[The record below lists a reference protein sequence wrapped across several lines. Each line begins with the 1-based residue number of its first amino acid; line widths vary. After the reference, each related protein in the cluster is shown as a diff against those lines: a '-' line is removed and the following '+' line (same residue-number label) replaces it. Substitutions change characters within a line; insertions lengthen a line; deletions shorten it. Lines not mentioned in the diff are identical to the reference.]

1 MPPSAVGTLARTPLV
16 HALVYVRNKRLTGRF
31 ELRASGSRSASLTFF
46 RGRISSVTVA
56 PAVAYFGSVAYEMGF
71 ITAEMLDRSLLELAV
86 TNPKRLHG
94 DILLALG
101 AINERQRDEVL
112 HEQVCRK
119 VHHLFTLPDETT
131 YEFHDVRP
139 GVQDPPMLV
148 DPIAPA
154 WRGLRDYPPASSIDE
169 VIARLGPSPLRMVNE
184 DAVDRARLA
193 PPEAQL
199 AKRLAE
205 RPLNVAQL
213 RLASPLPA
221 GDVDLLVYL
230 LVIAKCVEP
239 MSGVKAA
246 PSIGEMPA
254 TAAPSIP
261 PMPAAPPRA
270 SQSGSMPAVRAASS
284 TLPPPM
290 SSSSSIPP
298 PLTRTLTPPVLGP
311 TELGPSGIAARA
323 KKVGTEDYF
332 AILGVD
338 RNATSEAVRAAYIR
352 LAKVWHPDKL
362 PIGLMPFR
370 DEVAQIYAHMTRA
383 QQTLCDPEAKRQ
395 WMEGHGIG
403 LRKRPREEIIHDI
416 ELALGRGEWAAAE
429 REARRL
435 AESDPNDGDALAL
448 LAWTSARGGDAPDDT
463 LRMSLMSLDRAVH
476 IDRTCERALY
486 LRGCLA
492 KRLGKVDAAFRDFA
506 RVVHLNPNNVDALRE
521 VRLIEMRQRK
531 GSGEHPL
538 GGVSALVDRFTGKK
552 DS

>member
-1 MPPSAVGTLARTPLV
+1 MPPSAAGTLARTPLA

-31 ELRASGSRSASLTFF
+31 ELRASGSRSATLTFF
-46 RGRISSVTVA
+46 RGRLSSAMVA
-56 PAVAYFGSVAYEMGF
+56 PAVAYFGSVAYEMGL

-86 TNPKRLHG
+86 ANPKRLHG
-94 DILLALG
+94 EILLAAG
-101 AINERQRDEVL
+101 AMNERQRDEVL

-119 VHHLFTLPDETT
+119 VHHLFTLPDDTT
-131 YEFHDVRP
+131 YEFYDVRP

-154 WRGLRDYPPASSIDE
+154 WRGLRDYPPVASIGE
-169 VIARLGPSPLRMVNE
+169 VIARLGASPLRMVNE

-193 PPEAQL
+193 PAEAEV
-199 AKRLAE
+199 AKRLAD

-213 RLASPLPA
+213 RLASALPA

-239 MSGVKAA
+239 MSGVKAT

-254 TAAPSIP
+254 SAAPSIP
-261 PMPAAPPRA
+261 PMPAAAPTLPPRA

-284 TLPPPM
+284 TLPPP
-290 SSSSSIPP
+290 
-298 PLTRTLTPPVLGP
+298 LTRTLTPPVLGP
-311 TELGPSGIAARA
+311 NELGPSGISARA

-338 RNATSEAVRAAYIR
+338 RNATTEAIRASYIR

-362 PIGLMPFR
+362 PTGLLPFR
-370 DEVAQIYAHMTRA
+370 EEVAQIFAHMTRA
-383 QQTLCDPEAKRQ
+383 QQTLCDPEARRN
-395 WMEGHGIG
+395 WMEGHHLG
-403 LRKRPREEIIHDI
+403 LRKRTREEVIHDI
-416 ELALGRGEWAAAE
+416 DTALAEGEWAVAE
-429 REARRL
+429 RESRRL

-448 LAWTSARGGDAPDDT
+448 LAWSAARGGDAPDDA
-463 LRMSLMSLDRAVH
+463 LRMALVSLDRAVH

-492 KRLGKVDAAFRDFA
+492 KRLGKIDAAFRDFV
-506 RVVHLNPNNVDALRE
+506 RVVHLNPNNVDAVRE

-538 GGVSALVDRFTGKK
+538 GGVSALVDRLTGKK

>member
-1 MPPSAVGTLARTPLV
+1 MPPSAVGTLARTPLA

-46 RGRISSVTVA
+46 RGRISSVMVA
-56 PAVAYFGSVAYEMGF
+56 PAVAYFGSVAYEMGL
-71 ITAEMLDRSLLELAV
+71 ITADMLDRSLLELA
-86 TNPKRLHG
+86 TANPKRLHG
-94 DILLALG
+94 NILMSLG
-101 AINERQRDEVL
+101 AVNERQRDDIL

-119 VHHLFTLPDETT
+119 VHHLFTLPDDTT

-154 WRGLRDYPPASSIDE
+154 WRGLRDYPPVESIDD
-169 VIARLGPSPLRMVNE
+169 VLARLGSSPLQMVNE

-193 PPEAQL
+193 PAEAHL

-205 RPLNVAQL
+205 RPLNVGQL
-213 RLASPLPA
+213 RLATPLPS

-239 MSGVKAA
+239 MSGVKAT

-261 PMPAAPPRA
+261 PAPPHA
-270 SQSGSMPAVRAASS
+270 YQSGSMPAVRAASS

-290 SSSSSIPP
+290 SSTSSTMPP

-311 TELGPSGIAARA
+311 NELGPSGISARA

-332 AILGVD
+332 AILGVPRD
-338 RNATSEAVRAAYIR
+338 ATSEAIRAAYIR

-362 PIGLMPFR
+362 PMGLLAFR
-370 DEVAQIYAHMTRA
+370 DDVAQIYAHMTRA
-383 QQTLCDPEAKRQ
+383 QQTLLDPDAKRQ
-395 WMEGHGIG
+395 WMDGHGGIL
-403 LRKRPREEIIHDI
+403 LRKRPREEVLRDI
-416 ELALGRGEWAAAE
+416 ETALANGEWAEAE
-429 REARRL
+429 RESRRL
-435 AESDPNDGDALAL
+435 AESDPNDGDALSL
-448 LAWTSARGGDAPDDT
+448 LAWSAARGGDAPDDA
-463 LRMSLMSLDRAVH
+463 LRMALLSLDRAVH

-492 KRLGKVDAAFRDFA
+492 KRLGKIDAAFRDFA

-538 GGVSALVDRFTGKK
+538 GGVGALVDRLKGIK